1 MSSAPPTN
9 PHEPPPRRRSW
20 PKALALGCLGLAAC
34 GVLLVALLV
43 ELLVGALK
51 SSEAYNASLAAVR
64 ASDEIREDFGE
75 PLSPAWWVTGSV
87 QIENAD
93 ADAELEY
100 RISGPKAQGKVAVRG
115 AKRCGAW
122 AYEVLIVVRDD
133 GKTYDLLAKPPDEA
147 FAPKP
152 AGASL
157 DDGSPP
163 PAPEVLI
170 AQPAPEFLNAGAAG
184 AAPPA
189 VLHSPVSKLRL
200 APAVA
205 DAVQAEQAFADALLK
220 GDWEKAQGGTSAAFL
235 KDDGAAMLQA
245 YAALATDRGGGT
257 FTPWKWTRL
266 EDGATAVLGAVAF
279 GDGTKAKLMV
289 LSRDGKVEAFNGLP
303 AGESHEAKATH
314 R

>member
-1 MSSAPPTN
+1 MSSAPPTHPN
-9 PHEPPPRRRSW
+9 EAPPRRRSW
-20 PKALALGCLGLAAC
+20 PKILALGCLGLTAC

-43 ELLVGALK
+43 ALLVGALK
-51 SSEAYNASLAAVR
+51 SSEAYDASLAAAR
-64 ASDEIREDFGE
+64 ASEEIREDFGE
-75 PLSPAWWVTGSV
+75 PLAPGWWVSGSV

-100 RISGPKAQGKVAVRG
+100 RIAGPKAQGKVAVRG
-115 AKRCGAW
+115 AKRGGAW
-122 AYEVLIVVRDD
+122 TYQVLSIVRDD
-133 GKTYDLLAKPPDEA
+133 GKTYDLLAK
-147 FAPKP
+147 KP
-152 AGASL
+152 AEVPVPGSVTH
-157 DDGSPP
+157 DDGTPP

-170 AQPAPEFLNAGAAG
+170 AQSVPEFLKAGAAG
-184 AAPPA
+184 ATPPV
-189 VLHSPVSKLRL
+189 VLQSPVTKLRL

-205 DAVQAEQAFADALLK
+205 EAVQAEQAFADALLK

-245 YAALATDRGGGT
+245 YAALAMERGGGT

-289 LSRDGKVEAFNGLP
+289 LSRDGKVEAFN
-303 AGESHEAKATH
+303 ATE
-314 R
+314 